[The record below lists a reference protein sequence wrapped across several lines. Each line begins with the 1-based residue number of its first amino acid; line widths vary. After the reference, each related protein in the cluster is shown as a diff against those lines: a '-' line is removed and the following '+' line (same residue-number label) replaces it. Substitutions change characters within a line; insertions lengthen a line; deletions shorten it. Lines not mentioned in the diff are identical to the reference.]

1 MAEDVED
8 DIDGEEGEDGAEE
21 EGKKKGGLPKLLL
34 FVGLPVV
41 ILLLG
46 GVAAG
51 LLFLG
56 GGDDAEHVAEGEHG
70 EAEAVSPADA
80 LVENL
85 ERYHALEM
93 GEFQIDIES
102 DDGRPLMM
110 ELKFS
115 ITYEDEDVGR
125 VLRNEAM
132 QARLRTSYLE
142 FLRTLRPDDL
152 YGSMGTFR
160 LRAELLRRT
169 NLEIQPL
176 SAHEVL
182 IDDLIII

>member
-1 MAEDVED
+1 MAEDAED
-8 DIDGEEGEDGAEE
+8 DIDAENGEEGAEEGAE
-21 EGKKKGGLPKLLL
+21 KKGGLKKVLL

-46 GVAAG
+46 GVAGG
-51 LLFLG
+51 LLLFG

-70 EAEAVSPADA
+70 EGETVSAADR
-80 LVENL
+80 LVEDL

-93 GEFQIDIES
+93 GEFQIDIEG

-125 VLRNEAM
+125 VLQNEAM